1 MAATLLKDVRIR
13 QEYYFHHFGA
23 GHTPV
28 HPGVQDAGTSYQLAA
43 PEVVGRLWP
52 KTLPIGAPGKTET

>member
-1 MAATLLKDVRIR
+1 MRIR
-13 QEYYFHHFGA
+13 QEYYVHHFGA

-43 PEVVGRLWP
+43 PAVVGRLWP
-52 KTLPIGAPGKTET
+52 KTLTIGAPGKTET